1 MTDPH
6 RFATLLPRLTVSQCA
21 GENPIVPGATAVE
34 VDVGCG
40 KGRFLLARASR
51 HRGVGFLGIERQ
63 AGRIQKVA
71 RRAERVGL
79 RNVRLLQLEASYVIE
94 HLLPA
99 ASVSC
104 YYVFFPDPWPKRRH
118 QARRLFDAAFLACA
132 WRTLV
137 PGGCIHVATD
147 DAAYFGQIVSDLAG
161 NKRFAEVA
169 PFAPGPN
176 EQTDFERTF
185 TGQGKAILR
194 FSGRRRP

>member
-1 MTDPH
+1 MTEPNL
-6 RFATLLPRLTVSQCA
+6 FAILPRLTVSQCA
-21 GENPIVPGATAVE
+21 GETSIVPGSTTIE

-51 HRGVGFLGIERQ
+51 KPSVAFLGIDCQ
-63 AGRIQKVA
+63 AGRIHKVA
-71 RRAERVGL
+71 CRAERAGL

-94 HLLPA
+94 HLLPP

-118 QARRLFDAAFLACA
+118 QNRRLFDAAFLASA

-147 DAAYFGQIVSDLAG
+147 DTAYFEQIVG
-161 NKRFAEVA
+161 NLTVNTQFVEIA
-169 PFAPGPN
+169 PFVPGRD
-176 EQTDFERTF
+176 EQTNFERLF
-185 TGQGKAILR
+185 SGQGKAI
-194 FSGRRRP
+194 RRCSVRRQP